1 MTPETLEQNFQQL
14 LRQGDNRFHLPF
26 DYSPRTDEDTP
37 QLSWDQHYI
46 YHTGWAA
53 RQLATLKP
61 EKHVDIS
68 SLNYWVVAVSA
79 FIPVDFYELRSMDC
93 QGLSGL
99 NCGEA
104 DLTELPFADN
114 SIESLSSLHTLEHI
128 GLGRYG
134 DKIDALGDQK
144 AAQELVRVLKPGG
157 KLLMAVPCGQ
167 PRLIYNT
174 GRVYSYQMVMD
185 MFRPLKVK
193 QFSLWTDYPQEF
205 INDANP
211 ELVKDCQGGCGCWV
225 FEKE

>member
-14 LRQGDNRFHLPF
+14 LGKSDNRFKLPW
-26 DYSPRTDEDTP
+26 DYAPRVDEDTNV
-37 QLSWDQHYI
+37 LSWDQHYV

-53 RQLATLKP
+53 RQLALSRPK
-61 EKHVDIS
+61 KHVDIS
-68 SLNYWVVAVSA
+68 SLNYWAAAVSA
-79 FIPVDFYELRSMDC
+79 FIPMDFYEFRSMDC

-99 NCGEA
+99 FCGEA
-104 DLTELPFADN
+104 NLTELPFADN

-134 DKIDALGDQK
+134 DKIDAFGDVK
-144 AAQELVRVLKPGG
+144 AAQELVRVLAPGG
-157 KLLMAVPCGQ
+157 QLLMAVPVGV

-174 GRVYSYQMVMD
+174 GRVYSYEMVLD
-185 MFRPLKVK
+185 MFQPLKVK

-205 INDANP
+205 ITDANP
-211 ELVKDCQGGCGCWV
+211 ELVKDCEGGCGCWV